1 MRKFSKSLSEAS
13 AWFVIIL
20 LLSLSGCA
28 LLAPRPKLG
37 EKVCVPLKDVPQE
50 LLRRVGDKEA
60 LRLTFSFKV
69 KGRKGRSVLRGILFY
84 KRPKDLRVDF
94 LSPWGVTV
102 AELYSSRRGL
112 LLYLPA
118 EGIIYWGGEGRVG
131 EETICLTFYKGG
143 NLPRLIRGEGEG
155 LEFELRVKEVKFNP
169 SLDDEIFSPHLPEG
183 VMYLP
188 LQSFLDLLR

>member
-1 MRKFSKSLSEAS
+1 LRKFLKSSSETS
-13 AWFVIIL
+13 TWFLIL

-28 LLAPRPKLG
+28 LLSPRPRLG

-50 LLRRVGDKEA
+50 LLRRAGDRESLK
-60 LRLTFSFKV
+60 LTFSLKV
-69 KGRKGRSVLRGILFY
+69 KGRKGRSVLGGVLFY
-84 KRPKDLRVDF
+84 RRPEDLRVDF

-118 EGIIYWGGEGRVG
+118 ERAIYWGGKGRVG

-143 NLPRLIRGEGEG
+143 SLPRLIRGEGEG
-155 LEFELRVKEVKFNP
+155 FEFELRVKEVKFNP

-183 VMYLP
+183 VIYLP
-188 LQSFLDLLR
+188 LEGFLDLLR

>member
-1 MRKFSKSLSEAS
+1 LRKFFKSSSETS
-13 AWFVIIL
+13 TWLVIL

-37 EKVCVPLKDVPQE
+37 EKVCVPLKDVPRE
-50 LLRRVGDKEA
+50 LLKRVEDKEA
-60 LRLTFSFKV
+60 LRLTFSLKV
-69 KGRKGRSVLRGILFY
+69 KGRKGRSVLKGILFY
-84 KRPKDLRVDF
+84 RRPKDLRVDF

-102 AELYSSRRGL
+102 AELYSSRGGL

-118 EGIIYWGGEGRVG
+118 EGVIYWGGKGRVG

-143 NLPRLIRGEGEG
+143 NLPRLIQGEGEG

-183 VMYLP
+183 VIYLP
-188 LQSFLDLLR
+188 LESFLDFLR